1 MDTEK
6 RRCRERSES
15 LATRS
20 ATSSIPEGIFP
31 VRRLGRKGGG
41 KFPVITVA
49 RIDERLIHGQVAY
62 AWTVAY
68 KSEIIMVVDDE
79 VAKDQFQ
86 VSLLQMACP
95 AGVKCAVCGVDRGAE
110 LLKKHEA
117 RKIFVV
123 VKHPRTL
130 LELHERGVKIPEI
143 NVGGLYFKEGRRQLS
158 KTVYVDAEMEE
169 IFHKLHDA
177 GIALENRTHPNDGK
191 EDLMKLL

>member
-1 MDTEK
+1 M
-6 RRCRERSES
+6 
-15 LATRS
+15 
-20 ATSSIPEGIFP
+20 
-31 VRRLGRKGGG
+31 
-41 KFPVITVA
+41 ITVA

-79 VAKDQFQ
+79 VSKDQFQ

-95 AGVKCAVCGVDRGAE
+95 TGVKCAVCDVARGAE

-130 LELHERGVKIPEI
+130 LALHERGVKLTEI

-169 IFHKLHDA
+169 IFRKLNDA
-177 GIALENRTHPNDGK
+177 GVALENRTHPNDGK

>member
-1 MDTEK
+1 
-6 RRCRERSES
+6 
-15 LATRS
+15 LATISTEDARRRS
-20 ATSSIPEGIFP
+20 IRTGAAAE
-31 VRRLGRKGGG
+31 RRRQ
-41 KFPVITVA
+41 FPVITVA

-79 VAKDQFQ
+79 VSKDQFQ

-95 AGVKCAVCGVDRGAE
+95 AGVKCAVCDVDRGAE

-130 LELHERGVKIPEI
+130 LALHERGVEIPEI

-158 KTVYVDAEMEE
+158 KTVYVDPEMEE
-169 IFHKLHDA
+169 VFSKLHEA
-177 GIALENRTHPNDGK
+177 GIALENRTHPNDSK
-191 EDLMKLL
+191 EDLMKLM